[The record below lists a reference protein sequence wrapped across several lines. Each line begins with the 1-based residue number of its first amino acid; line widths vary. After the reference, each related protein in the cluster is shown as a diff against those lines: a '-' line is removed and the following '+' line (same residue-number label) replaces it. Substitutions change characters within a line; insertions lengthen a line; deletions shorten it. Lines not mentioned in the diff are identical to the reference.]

1 VPDGGFAEVIA
12 IDESPI
18 WTLTGVLI
26 VCCGVDESLAVTE
39 TEYVPAVAGI
49 PDNCPVLLSTRLEAA
64 ARIRSNLAAECR
76 PTPRTGNPDKRRRS
90 SLWEER
96 LR

>member
-1 VPDGGFAEVIA
+1 VTVPDGGFANVIT

-26 VCCGVDESLAVTE
+26 VCCGVDESVAVTE

-49 PDNCPVLLSTRLEAA
+49 PDNCPALLS
-64 ARIRSNLAAECR
+64 ARPGGS
-76 PTPRTGNPDKRRRS
+76 GPDSVQLSGGVPPDAKNR
-90 SLWEER
+90 
-96 LR
+96 